1 LGDMGEVGDQGPA
14 FHREVGE
21 YARAAGVNRLLTVGE
36 LATHAV
42 AAFGRGGKHYADQ
55 DSLVEELNASLE
67 RGTTVVVKGSRFMA
81 MERVVERLGQPRE
94 PMEPRA
100 GGR

>member
-1 LGDMGEVGDQGPA
+1 MGEVGDQGPA

-42 AAFGRGGKHYADQ
+42 AAFGR
-55 DSLVEELNASLE
+55 VENTMPT
-67 RGTTVVVKGSRFMA
+67 RIRWSRN
-81 MERVVERLGQPRE
+81 
-94 PMEPRA
+94 
-100 GGR
+100 